1 MVLNKACFKT
11 KIGMLYY
18 LWLDKADSPAVAA
31 LTTNKDWMDD
41 YISILKDENNSL
53 SIKDRRFSLLE
64 TVIYS
69 YLDEGREISGLRPIF
84 LSGTG
89 FEQKVWQE
97 AAMVPFGCTCSYGDL
112 AAMCGRPGAGRA
124 VGNAMGKNPV
134 LLIVPCHRIIKG
146 DGSLGGFGSG
156 PGLKKKLLAL
166 EGIIF

>member
-1 MVLNKACFKT
+1 MILNKACFKT

-18 LWLDKADSPAVAA
+18 LWLDNAGNPLVAA
-31 LTTNKDWMDD
+31 LTTNKGWLDD

-53 SIKDRRFSLLE
+53 SIKDRSFSLIE
-64 TVIYS
+64 TAINT

-89 FEQKVWQE
+89 FEQSVWRE
-97 AAMVPFGCTCSYGDL
+97 AARVPYGCTCSYGDL

-156 PGLKKKLLAL
+156 PGLKKRLLAL
-166 EGIIF
+166 EGIKF